1 MPQDDIKEESEEDDH
16 HCHQGLEAEANTD
29 KSKSKMSLFLT
40 RFNNEEDHVPSSND
54 FVVY

>member
-1 MPQDDIKEESEEDDH
+1 MPYEDPKVDCEEDYQN
-16 HCHQGLEAEANTD
+16 CHDGLEAETNPER
-29 KSKSKMSLFLT
+29 SKNKMSLFLT